1 MARTIEAKWYA
12 VRTVAGKEKSAK
24 ENIEREID
32 LNSIDKWVGEIILPT
47 EKLYKLKNGKKYTRE
62 KLVMPGYL
70 FVELQLIGEVESI
83 IKNTK
88 NVVGFAG
95 DRNRKPQPLKD
106 HEIDR
111 IVGNMKKVEEGEGEI
126 PFIVDEKVTVIDG
139 PFNGFN
145 GEVSSVDHDKQ
156 SLVVSVKIF
165 GRETPV
171 KLSYLQVDKY
181 REGNG

>member
-1 MARTIEAKWYA
+1 MSKTKWYA

-24 ENIEREID
+24 ENIEREIGS
-32 LNSIDKWVGEIILPT
+32 NHIDKWVGEIILPT
-47 EKLYKLKNGKKYTRE
+47 EKLYKVRNGKKYTRE

-70 FVELQLIGEVESI
+70 FIELQLIGEVERI

-95 DRNRKPQPLKD
+95 DRNRQPEPLKQ

-111 IVGNMKKVEEGEGEI
+111 IVGNMKKVEEGEDEI
-126 PFIVDEKVTVIDG
+126 PFVEGEKVTVIDG

-145 GEVSSVDHDKQ
+145 GEVSKVDQEKQ
-156 SLVVSVKIF
+156 ALVVSVKIF

-181 REGNG
+181 RE